1 MTTSTFRFRGEQPPT
16 ATSRA
21 SLLADTGADGGVA
34 TLYLYDPIDS
44 WGGYW
49 GVSAKE
55 FAAALAALP
64 TDTTE
69 IHLHINSPGGEVFDA
84 MAIVNQLTQ
93 HPARVVAVVDGI
105 AASAASFIAAAADE
119 MVMGIGAQLMV
130 HDAWNI
136 AIGNEA
142 DMLAMAARLSRDS
155 DSCAAIYAAKAGGTV
170 EDWRAVMRAETW
182 YSADEAVASGLA
194 DSTVNDPASN
204 DKAKAALVGAR
215 ALFRY
220 AGRAEAPAPG
230 QPVPAVIPDP
240 PAAPEPGSTTQEED
254 SMSALSDGLRTRLGI
269 TDAALDEAGLLAALD
284 EALNEVAEPETP
296 APTALPAGTIAID
309 EATYTQLIE
318 DGKAGR
324 EARAEQL
331 ATKRMAAVDK
341 AVKEGRIPFARR
353 QHWLDQLEADPGV
366 EETLNK
372 LAPVIPT
379 EEIGLTGGV
388 DEATDDDANYAAIY
402 GRPTTKEA

>member
-1 MTTSTFRFRGEQPPT
+1 MTTTFRFRGEQPPT

-21 SLLADTGADGGVA
+21 SLLADTDADGGVA

-55 FAAALAALP
+55 FATALALLP
-64 TDTTE
+64 ADTTE
-69 IHLHINSPGGEVFDA
+69 IRLHINSPGGEVWDA
-84 MAIVNQLTQ
+84 MAIVNQLSQ
-93 HPARVVAVVDGI
+93 HPAKVVAIVDGI
-105 AASAASFIAAAADE
+105 AASAASFIATAADE
-119 MVMGIGAQLMV
+119 LIMGIGAQLMI

-155 DSCAAIYAAKAGGTV
+155 DACAAIYAAKAGGTV
-170 EDWRAVMRAETW
+170 DEWRAVMRGEAW
-182 YSADEAVASGLA
+182 YSADEAVAAGLA
-194 DSTVNDPASN
+194 DSTVNDPTSN

-230 QPVPAVIPDP
+230 QPAAVPIDP
-240 PAAPEPGSTTQEED
+240 PAAPEPGNTTTQQED
-254 SMSALSDGLRTRLGI
+254 TMSVLSDGLRTRLGI
-269 TDAALDEAGLLAALD
+269 TDAALDDDGILAALD
-284 EALNEVAEPETP
+284 EALNEVAEPEPT

>member
-1 MTTSTFRFRGEQPPT
+1 MTTTFRFRGEQPPT

-55 FAAALAALP
+55 FATALALLP
-64 TDTTE
+64 ADTTE
-69 IHLHINSPGGEVFDA
+69 IRLHINSPGGEVFDA
-84 MAIVNQLTQ
+84 MAIVNQLAQ
-93 HPARVVAVVDGI
+93 HPARVVAIVDGI

-119 MVMGIGAQLMV
+119 LVMGIGAQLMV

-155 DSCAAIYAAKAGGTV
+155 NSCAALYAAKAGGTV
-170 EDWRAVMRAETW
+170 EDWRAVMRDETW
-182 YSADEAVASGLA
+182 YSADEAVAAGLA

-220 AGRAEAPAPG
+220 AGRAEAPTPG
-230 QPVPAVIPDP
+230 QPAAAAPIDP
-240 PAAPEPGSTTQEED
+240 PAAPEPGNTTTQEED

-269 TDAALDEAGLLAALD
+269 TDAALDDAGLLAAVD

-296 APTALPAGTIAID
+296 APTALPAGTLAID
-309 EATYTQLIE
+309 EATLAQLQR
-318 DGKAGR
+318 DAAAGR

-331 ATKRMAAVDK
+331 AAQRIATVDAAVQS
-341 AVKEGRIPFARR
+341 GRIPFARR
-353 QHWLDQLEADPGV
+353 DHWLAQLTADPGAAEV
-366 EETLNK
+366 LNA
-372 LAPVIPT
+372 LTPVIPT
-379 EEIGLTGGV
+379 EEIGITGGV
-388 DEATDDDANYAAIY
+388 DEASDDDSNYAAIY
-402 GRPTTKEA
+402 GRKTKEA

>member
-1 MTTSTFRFRGEQPPT
+1 MTTYRFRGEQPPT
-16 ATSRA
+16 AASRA

-44 WGGYW
+44 WGGVW

-55 FAAALAALP
+55 FALALAALP

-69 IHLHINSPGGEVFDA
+69 IRLHINSPGGEVWDA
-84 MAIVNQLTQ
+84 MAIVNQLSQ
-93 HPARVVAVVDGI
+93 YPAKVVAVVDGI

-119 MVMGIGAQLMV
+119 LVMGIGAQLMV

-142 DMLAMAARLSRDS
+142 DMLAMADRLSRDS
-155 DSCAAIYAAKAGGTV
+155 NACAAIYAAKAGGTV
-170 EDWRAVMRAETW
+170 EEWRAVMRDETW
-182 YSADEAVASGLA
+182 YSAEEAVAAGLA

-215 ALFRY
+215 GLFRF

-230 QPVPAVIPDP
+230 QSVAAVISDP
-240 PAAPEPGSTTQEED
+240 PAAPEPGNTTTQQED
-254 SMSALSDGLRTRLGI
+254 TMSVLSDGLRTRLGI
-269 TDAALDEAGLLAALD
+269 TDAALDEEGLLAALD
-284 EALNEVAEPETP
+284 EALNEVAEPETT

-309 EATYTQLIE
+309 EATLTTLQR
-318 DGKAGR
+318 DAAAGR
-324 EARAEQL
+324 AARDAQIVAER
-331 ATKRMAAVDK
+331 TAAVDA
-341 AVKEGRIPFARR
+341 AVQTGRIPFARK
-353 QHWLDQLEADPGV
+353 QYWLDQLAVDPGAA
-366 EETLNK
+366 ETLAN
-372 LAPVIPT
+372 LAPGLIPT

-388 DEATDDDANYAAIY
+388 DEASDDDTNYAAIY
-402 GRPTTKEA
+402 GPKKGE